1 MRAPYLIERV
11 EASALAAASQ
21 VACQRHHR
29 LPEQGISHSWRGI
42 EVVLGVP
49 KIGVVEDV
57 EEIPSGLKR
66 KPLCQFE
73 LPPERQIDLC
83 SAESAGHFDPD
94 KRLYRRR
101 TPSVQAN
108 RKPVAPVRFR
118 YRHPLL
124 GTVDMRFVT
133 NLEPLTLG

>member
-1 MRAPYLIERV
+1 VRAPYLIERV

-83 SAESAGHFDPD
+83 SAESAQGIS
-94 KRLYRRR
+94 
-101 TPSVQAN
+101 TQ
-108 RKPVAPVRFR
+108 
-118 YRHPLL
+118 
-124 GTVDMRFVT
+124 T
-133 NLEPLTLG
+133 NGCIEGEPLRSKPTENLSRRFASDTALTFIITNPL